1 MAKLL
6 GIDIG
11 TSGCKVLLIDENGAV
26 LRQASAEYPLS
37 VPQPLW
43 SEQNPEDW
51 WAAVQNC
58 LAEIGEPNPDAI
70 GLTGQM
76 HGSVFLDADD
86 NVVRPAILW
95 NDQRTAAE
103 CEEIDAAVGRARV
116 REITGNPPLTGF
128 QLPKILWL
136 RNNELSSFQRVR
148 SVLLPKDYIRLKL
161 TGDRV
166 SEVSDASGTGIFDVP
181 NRRWSEEMFA
191 ALELD
196 PGLFPR
202 VVESDKVTGTTT
214 EGHAVAAG
222 IPVVGGGG
230 DQAAGAVGTGTVDAG
245 IISVS
250 LGTSGVVF
258 SSLTAPQVDPD
269 GAVHTFCHA
278 NRAWHAMGVMLSCG
292 GALRWARDV
301 LFPGLSY
308 DDIAALAETAPVG
321 ADGLTFVPYL
331 TGERSPH
338 NDPTARA
345 AFAGLTLA
353 HGRGH
358 LARAVFEGVTF
369 GLLDSLDVLRRLG
382 AAAGEVRITSG
393 GARSEFWGQMIAD
406 VFGVPVIR
414 LANDEGPAFGA
425 AILAGV
431 GTGVWPDVSAACR
444 ATVHLAGKVLPSGA
458 SYSEAVTRYRS
469 LYSATREWNHEIAS

>member
-1 MAKLL
+1 
-6 GIDIG
+6 
-11 TSGCKVLLIDENGAV
+11 
-26 LRQASAEYPLS
+26 
-37 VPQPLW
+37 
-43 SEQNPEDW
+43 
-51 WAAVQNC
+51 
-58 LAEIGEPNPDAI
+58 
-70 GLTGQM
+70 
-76 HGSVFLDADD
+76 
-86 NVVRPAILW
+86 
-95 NDQRTAAE
+95 
-103 CEEIDAAVGRARV
+103 
-116 REITGNPPLTGF
+116 
-128 QLPKILWL
+128 
-136 RNNELSSFQRVR
+136 
-148 SVLLPKDYIRLKL
+148 
-161 TGDRV
+161 
-166 SEVSDASGTGIFDVP
+166 
-181 NRRWSEEMFA
+181 
-191 ALELD
+191 
-196 PGLFPR
+196 
-202 VVESDKVTGTTT
+202 
-214 EGHAVAAG
+214 
-222 IPVVGGGG
+222 
-230 DQAAGAVGTGTVDAG
+230 
-245 IISVS
+245 
-250 LGTSGVVF
+250 
-258 SSLTAPQVDPD
+258 
-269 GAVHTFCHA
+269 
-278 NRAWHAMGVMLSCG
+278 MGVMLSCG

-308 DDIAALAETAPVG
+308 DEIAALAQTAPAG

-406 VFGVPVIR
+406 VYGVPVIR